1 MNKLNERFE
10 KFQQSYDEAI
20 AGIHYLLETD
30 KEYEKDVSTLV
41 KWLMETD
48 INPYSF
54 LPANWAECL
63 EDAVNFYILCRHI
76 HHALVD
82 DGCINFIKINDS
94 PRISFIE
101 HYGNDEEYKNWVLT
115 EQEKDWGENGFGP
128 HNKKMEYIITHLK
141 NVNEFITAIEE
152 YETNTLKQFV
162 KFAVCRKNLE
172 QLEHYRECSRFNEE
186 WIEEFSNTGNI

>member
-1 MNKLNERFE
+1 MRPQNK
-10 KFQQSYDEAI
+10 
-20 AGIHYLLETD
+20 D
-30 KEYEKDVSTLV
+30 K
-41 KWLMETD
+41 
-48 INPYSF
+48 I
-54 LPANWAECL
+54 
-63 EDAVNFYILCRHI
+63 
-76 HHALVD
+76 
-82 DGCINFIKINDS
+82 G
-94 PRISFIE
+94 
-101 HYGNDEEYKNWVLT
+101 
-115 EQEKDWGENGFGP
+115 GENGFGP